1 MDELLRYYPI
11 VLYVLASIL
20 LVVLIILGIK
30 LIKAVDK
37 TNEILTDTYNK
48 TKSLNGFF
56 NMIDTL
62 TDTLSNLSDNLVSG
76 ISGVIGK
83 IFHRRS
89 KKEEDDWDV

>member
-1 MDELLRYYPI
+1 MEELLRYYPI
-11 VLYVLASIL
+11 VLYVLGSIL

-37 TNEILTDTYNK
+37 TNEILIDTYNK

-56 NMIDTL
+56 DMIDTL
-62 TDTLSNLSDNLVSG
+62 TDTLSNLSDNLVCG
-76 ISGVIGK
+76 ITNVIGK

-89 KKEEDDWDV
+89 KNEEDE